1 MVIGEKCHE
10 QGAKEGCQS
19 RCCKDSAVVHA
30 GGGKDVRVDG
40 KNVRHRHERGD
51 TGDDLGFD
59 RCSIFPQL
67 ECVFHQ
73 LAKLFHSFL
82 SF

>member
-1 MVIGEKCHE
+1 MKKNSIHILIVTSVALCAG
-10 QGAKEGCQS
+10 
-19 RCCKDSAVVHA
+19 A